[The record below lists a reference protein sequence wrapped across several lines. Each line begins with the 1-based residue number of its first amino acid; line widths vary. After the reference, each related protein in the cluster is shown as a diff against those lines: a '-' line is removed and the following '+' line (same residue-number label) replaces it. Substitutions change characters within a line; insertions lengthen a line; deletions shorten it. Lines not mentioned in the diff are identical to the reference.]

1 VSSEAPATPAGVA
14 ALDAVRAAFAV
25 VLEIDSA
32 GLEAATTFAVL
43 QADSLALVCV
53 ADEVEASLGRDADLH
68 IDDAALAA
76 MTTLGELAAYV
87 TRETVR

>member
-1 VSSEAPATPAGVA
+1 MSSEAPATPADVA
-14 ALDAVRAAFAV
+14 ALDAVRAAFGV

-32 GLEAATTFAVL
+32 GLDASTTFAGL

-53 ADEVEASLGRDADLH
+53 ADEVETTLGGDGALH

-76 MTTLGELAAYV
+76 MTTLGELAAYI

>member
-1 VSSEAPATPAGVA
+1 MSSEAAAGRAGDA

-32 GLEAATTFAVL
+32 GLDASTTFAGL
-43 QADSLALVCV
+43 QADSLTLVCV
-53 ADEVEASLGRDADLH
+53 ADEVEATLGPAGRLH

-76 MTTLGELAAYV
+76 MSTLGELASYV
-87 TRETVR
+87 TRETVH

>member
-1 VSSEAPATPAGVA
+1 VSSEAPTGRAGDA

-32 GLEAATTFAVL
+32 GLGASTTFAGL

-53 ADEVEASLGRDADLH
+53 ADEVEATIGRGADLH
-68 IDDAALAA
+68 IDDAALSA
-76 MTTLGELAAYV
+76 MTTLGELAQYV
-87 TRETVR
+87 SRGTVS